1 MKLSRLNKN
10 DNACIMKVN
19 VKDKDTKLRLLEL
32 GFVKNT
38 KVKIVYKQK
47 DITVIKIRDYLIALT
62 NDILNNIE
70 VL

>member
-1 MKLSRLNKN
+1 MKLSNLKKN

>member
-1 MKLSRLNKN
+1 MKLSNLKKN
-10 DNACIMKVN
+10 DKACIMKVS

-32 GFVKNT
+32 GFIKNT